1 MFGASEKGKM
11 VTEHKILD
19 SYHLIACLAMSYQL
33 RAWLWL
39 VVSGKQLNTGNG
51 ILGNIKGRKE
61 ANGASGPFHPAFL
74 RM

>member
-11 VTEHKILD
+11 VIEHKILD
-19 SYHLIACLAMSYQL
+19 SRHLIACLAMSYQL

-51 ILGNIKGRKE
+51 VIGNIRGRKE
-61 ANGASGPFHPAFL
+61 AMGPQGHLILHF
-74 RM
+74 